1 MLNQK
6 LQQKLLQKLS
16 PQQIQLIKML
26 EIPSIELEQRI
37 KKELEENPV
46 LEEGPEEEEIRDES
60 DDPMDDISG
69 DDETE
74 DETES
79 RKSLDDDEFSLND
92 YIPDDDETPYYNL
105 RVNNSSRDDERKEIP
120 FSSWNTYHENLISQ
134 AGLRIMN
141 DKKRVLVEYIIG
153 NLDDDGYLRREISSM
168 VDDIAFQQNISATEP
183 EFESALEEVQDL
195 DPPGTGARNLKECL
209 LLQLRKKESR
219 TLATDTAI
227 AILENCFEE
236 FSKKHY
242 DKIIRK
248 LSLTDS
254 EIKEAVGE
262 VLRLNPKPGSTVSDS
277 GQKSMLQIS
286 PDFAVENIDGQLY
299 VSLNSSN
306 TPELRV
312 STAYRQMLNESKS
325 NKETQTFVKQK
336 IDAANWFI
344 EAIRQRKNTLILVM
358 NAILQYQAEFFREGD
373 DVFLKPMILKD
384 ISEMTGLDIST
395 VSRVVN
401 SKYVQTQFGIY
412 SLKYFFSESMQNDS
426 GEEVSTREIKK
437 IMLDIIEA
445 EDKINPLTDEE
456 LADKLK
462 EKGYPIA
469 RRTIA
474 KYREQMNIPVG
485 RLRKEL

>member
-46 LEEGPEEEEIRDES
+46 LEEGADEEEVREENDDLLDE
-60 DDPMDDISG
+60 DAA
-69 DDETE
+69 E
-74 DETES
+74 DEIEENTEA

-92 YIPDDDETPYYNL
+92 YIADDDDTPYYNL
-105 RVNNSSRDDERKEIP
+105 RVNNTSRDDERREIP
-120 FSSWNTYHENLISQ
+120 FSSWNTYHENLVSQ
-134 AGLRIMN
+134 AGLKMLS

-168 VDDIAFQQNISATEP
+168 VDDLAFQQNITSTEK
-183 EFESALEEVQDL
+183 EFEEALAEVQDL

-209 LLQLRKKESR
+209 LLQLRKKENK
-219 TLATDTAI
+219 TIVTQTAI
-227 AILENCFEE
+227 TILENCFEE

-242 DKIIRK
+242 DKIMRK
-248 LSLTDS
+248 LSLTDN
-254 EIKEAVGE
+254 EIKDAINEI
-262 VLRLNPKPGSTVSDS
+262 LRLNPKPGSTVSDS

-286 PDFAVENIDGQLY
+286 PDFGVENIDGELY
-299 VSLNSSN
+299 ISLNSSN
-306 TPELRV
+306 TPELRI
-312 STAYRQMLNESKS
+312 SSAYKQMLGESKTS
-325 NKETQTFVKQK
+325 KEIQTFVKQK
-336 IDAANWFI
+336 MDSANWFI
-344 EAIRQRKNTLILVM
+344 EALRQRKNTLMLVM
-358 NAILQYQAEFFREGD
+358 NAILQYQSEFFHEGD
-373 DVFLKPMILKD
+373 DTFMKPMILKD
-384 ISEMTGLDIST
+384 ISEVTGLDIST

-401 SKYVQTQFGIY
+401 SKYVQTQYGIY
-412 SLKYFFSESMQNDS
+412 PLKYFFSESMQNDS
-426 GEEVSTREIKK
+426 GEEVSTREIKT
-437 IMLDIIEA
+437 IMQDIIAA
-445 EDKINPLTDEE
+445 EDKMNPLTDEE

-469 RRTIA
+469 RRTVA
-474 KYREQMNIPVG
+474 KYREQLNIPVG

>member
-46 LEEGPEEEEIRDES
+46 LEEGQEEEEIRDEG
-60 DDPMDDISG
+60 DDPFEDDSN
-69 DDETE
+69 DDDT
-74 DETES
+74 DDDPES

-105 RVNNSSRDDERKEIP
+105 KVNNTSRDEERKEIP
-120 FSSWNTYHENLISQ
+120 FSSWNTYHENLLSQ

-141 DKKRVLVEYIIG
+141 DKKRILVEYIIG

-168 VDDIAFQQNISATEP
+168 VDDISFQQNITATEQ

-209 LLQLRKKESR
+209 LLQLRKKENR
-219 TLATDTAI
+219 TIATQTAS

-242 DKIIRK
+242 DKITRK
-248 LSLTDS
+248 LSLSDS
-254 EIKEAVGE
+254 EIKDAVNE
-262 VLRLNPKPGSTVSDS
+262 ILRLNPKPGSTVSDS

-286 PDFAVENIDGQLY
+286 PDFAVENIEGQLY

-306 TPELRV
+306 NPELRV
-312 STAYRQMLNESKS
+312 SSAYKQMLVESKNS
-325 NKETQTFVKQK
+325 KETQTFVKQK

-344 EAIRQRKNTLILVM
+344 EALRQRKNTLLLVM
-358 NAILQYQAEFFREGD
+358 NAILQYQSEFFREGD
-373 DVFLKPMILKD
+373 DVFMKPMILKD
-384 ISEMTGLDIST
+384 ISEMTNLDIST

-412 SLKYFFSESMQNDS
+412 PLKYFFSESMQNDS

-437 IMLDIIEA
+437 IMQDIIEA

-469 RRTIA
+469 RRTVA